1 MNSDP
6 LTAVKIFT
14 PTPSATVAFGIT
26 VWYCNS
32 VLLCHPTML
41 ALAAA
46 MTVKIQPG
54 QVKSQKAG
62 WLLLLVLVG
71 SCLVG
76 CGSSGGT
83 GIEPSAVG
91 SQARLTFNGALTRS
105 FSGTQGEMEFNIALL
120 QGGDPPQP
128 ITQLSA
134 GQVSL
139 QVNRVTDLLGI
150 PQPVA
155 LTLTPT
161 RIENP
166 PPDLAQR
173 PLLMA
178 VLMDGSGSL
187 LVLDPQSRRFLAVFR
202 LLDQFRPALLDLGTI
217 LRFDNRG
224 AGFGLTAL
232 GQLLRT
238 AQLLQD
244 FTGDREL
251 LRRGVL
257 RAVPGG
263 NTALYD
269 ATVEAGRFL
278 SDFRPT
284 ERFNRRLVV
293 FTDGIDNESTR
304 SINQTTQELTAL
316 ARERGQKLTVYVV
329 GLGVDLN
336 LLELQDLAAATEG
349 TFVLAR
355 FSEGLEAPFA
365 NLFPAA
371 IGEHRLQMRVQSNV
385 PLSAGSY
392 LLSGELRVEREGSR
406 FVAPFSDA
414 VLTVGSR

>member
-1 MNSDP
+1 
-6 LTAVKIFT
+6 
-14 PTPSATVAFGIT
+14 
-26 VWYCNS
+26 
-32 VLLCHPTML
+32 ML

-83 GIEPSAVG
+83 GIDPSAVG

-134 GQVSL
+134 SQVSL

-150 PQPVA
+150 PQPVT

-166 PPDLAQR
+166 PPDLPQR

-202 LLDQFRPALLDLGTI
+202 LLDQFRPALLDLGAI

-224 AGFGLTAL
+224 AGFGVTAL
-232 GQLLRT
+232 GQPLRT

-244 FTGDREL
+244 FTGDKEL

-304 SINQTTQELTAL
+304 SINQTTQELTTL

-336 LLELQDLAAATEG
+336 LLELQRLAAATEG

-371 IGEHRLQMRVQSNV
+371 IGEHRLQVRVQSNV

>member
-1 MNSDP
+1 
-6 LTAVKIFT
+6 
-14 PTPSATVAFGIT
+14 
-26 VWYCNS
+26 
-32 VLLCHPTML
+32 ML

-62 WLLLLVLVG
+62 WLLLLVLMG

-134 GQVSL
+134 SQVSL

-150 PQPVA
+150 PQPVT

-166 PPDLAQR
+166 PPDLPQR

-202 LLDQFRPALLDLGTI
+202 LLDQFRPALLDLGAI

-232 GQLLRT
+232 GQPLRT

-244 FTGDREL
+244 FTGDKEL

-304 SINQTTQELTAL
+304 SINQATQELTTL

-336 LLELQDLAAATEG
+336 LLELQRLAAATEG

-371 IGEHRLQMRVQSNV
+371 IGEHRLQVRVQSNV

>member
-1 MNSDP
+1 
-6 LTAVKIFT
+6 
-14 PTPSATVAFGIT
+14 
-26 VWYCNS
+26 
-32 VLLCHPTML
+32 ML

-83 GIEPSAVG
+83 GIDPSAVG

-105 FSGTQGEMEFNIALL
+105 FSDTQGEMEFNIALL

-128 ITQLSA
+128 VTQLSA
-134 GQVSL
+134 SQVSL

-166 PPDLAQR
+166 PPDLPQR

-202 LLDQFRPALLDLGTI
+202 LLDQFRPAPLDLGAI

-224 AGFGLTAL
+224 AGFGVTAL
-232 GQLLRT
+232 GQPLRT

-244 FTGDREL
+244 FTSDREL

-304 SINQTTQELTAL
+304 SINQATQELTTL

-336 LLELQDLAAATEG
+336 LLELQRLAAATEG

>member
-1 MNSDP
+1 
-6 LTAVKIFT
+6 
-14 PTPSATVAFGIT
+14 
-26 VWYCNS
+26 
-32 VLLCHPTML
+32 ML

-83 GIEPSAVG
+83 GIDPSAVG

-134 GQVSL
+134 SQVSL

-166 PPDLAQR
+166 PPDLPQR

-202 LLDQFRPALLDLGTI
+202 LLDQFRPAPLDLGAI

-224 AGFGLTAL
+224 AGFGVTAL
-232 GQLLRT
+232 GQPLRT

-244 FTGDREL
+244 FTSDREL

-304 SINQTTQELTAL
+304 SINQATQELTTL

-336 LLELQDLAAATEG
+336 LLELQRLAAATEG

-371 IGEHRLQMRVQSNV
+371 IGEHRLQVRVQSNV

>member
-1 MNSDP
+1 
-6 LTAVKIFT
+6 
-14 PTPSATVAFGIT
+14 
-26 VWYCNS
+26 
-32 VLLCHPTML
+32 ML

-134 GQVSL
+134 SQVSL

-150 PQPVA
+150 PQPVT

-166 PPDLAQR
+166 PPDLPQR

-202 LLDQFRPALLDLGTI
+202 LLDQFRPALLDLGAI

-232 GQLLRT
+232 GQPLRT

-244 FTGDREL
+244 FTGDKEL

-304 SINQTTQELTAL
+304 SINQATQELTTL

-336 LLELQDLAAATEG
+336 LLELQRLAAATEG

-365 NLFPAA
+365 DLFPAA

>member
-1 MNSDP
+1 
-6 LTAVKIFT
+6 
-14 PTPSATVAFGIT
+14 
-26 VWYCNS
+26 
-32 VLLCHPTML
+32 ML

-105 FSGTQGEMEFNIALL
+105 FSGTQGEMEFNLALL

-128 ITQLSA
+128 VTQLSA

-166 PPDLAQR
+166 PPDLPQR

-202 LLDQFRPALLDLGTI
+202 LLDQFRPAPLDLGAI

-224 AGFGLTAL
+224 AGFGVTAL
-232 GQLLRT
+232 GQPLRT

-244 FTGDREL
+244 FTSDREL

-304 SINQTTQELTAL
+304 SINQATQELTTL

-336 LLELQDLAAATEG
+336 LLELQRLAAATEG

>member
-1 MNSDP
+1 
-6 LTAVKIFT
+6 
-14 PTPSATVAFGIT
+14 
-26 VWYCNS
+26 
-32 VLLCHPTML
+32 ML

-134 GQVSL
+134 SQVSL

-150 PQPVA
+150 PQPVT

-166 PPDLAQR
+166 PSDLAQR

-202 LLDQFRPALLDLGTI
+202 LLDQFRPAPLDLGAI

-224 AGFGLTAL
+224 AGFGVTAL
-232 GQLLRT
+232 GQPLRT

-244 FTGDREL
+244 FTSDKEL

-304 SINQTTQELTAL
+304 SINQATQELTTL

-336 LLELQDLAAATEG
+336 LLELQRLAAATEG

>member
-1 MNSDP
+1 
-6 LTAVKIFT
+6 
-14 PTPSATVAFGIT
+14 
-26 VWYCNS
+26 
-32 VLLCHPTML
+32 
-41 ALAAA
+41 

-134 GQVSL
+134 SQVSL

-150 PQPVA
+150 PQPVT

-166 PPDLAQR
+166 PPDLPQR

-202 LLDQFRPALLDLGTI
+202 LLDQFRPAPLDLGAI

-232 GQLLRT
+232 GQPLRT

-244 FTGDREL
+244 FTGDKEL

-304 SINQTTQELTAL
+304 SINQATQELTTL

-336 LLELQDLAAATEG
+336 LLELQRLAAATEG

-371 IGEHRLQMRVQSNV
+371 IGEHRLQVRVQSNV

>member
-1 MNSDP
+1 
-6 LTAVKIFT
+6 
-14 PTPSATVAFGIT
+14 
-26 VWYCNS
+26 
-32 VLLCHPTML
+32 ML

-46 MTVKIQPG
+46 MTVKMQPG

-134 GQVSL
+134 SQVSL

-150 PQPVA
+150 PQPVT

-166 PPDLAQR
+166 PPDLPQR

-202 LLDQFRPALLDLGTI
+202 LLDQFRPAPLDLGAI

-232 GQLLRT
+232 GQPLRT

-244 FTGDREL
+244 FTGDKEL

-304 SINQTTQELTAL
+304 SINQATQELTTL

-336 LLELQDLAAATEG
+336 LLELQRLAAATEG

-371 IGEHRLQMRVQSNV
+371 IGEHRLQVRVQSNV

>member
-1 MNSDP
+1 M
-6 LTAVKIFT
+6 
-14 PTPSATVAFGIT
+14 
-26 VWYCNS
+26 
-32 VLLCHPTML
+32 
-41 ALAAA
+41 
-46 MTVKIQPG
+46 
-54 QVKSQKAG
+54 
-62 WLLLLVLVG
+62 G
-71 SCLVG
+71 SCLAG

-83 GIEPSAVG
+83 GIDPSAVG

-134 GQVSL
+134 SQVSL

-166 PPDLAQR
+166 PPDLPQR

-187 LVLDPQSRRFLAVFR
+187 LVLDPQSRRFLAVFG
-202 LLDQFRPALLDLGTI
+202 LLDQFRATPLDLGAV

-224 AGFGLTAL
+224 AGFGATAL
-232 GQLLRT
+232 GQPLRT

-244 FTGDREL
+244 FTSDKQL

-257 RAVPGG
+257 RANPGG

-269 ATVEAGRFL
+269 ATVEAARFL
-278 SDFRPT
+278 SDFRPN
-284 ERFNRRLVV
+284 EPFNRRLVV

-304 SINQTTQELTAL
+304 SIEQTTRELTTL

-336 LLELQDLAAATEG
+336 LLELQRLAAATEG

-355 FSEGLEAPFA
+355 FAEALEAPFA

-371 IGEHRLQMRVQSNV
+371 IGEHRLQVRAQGNL
-385 PLSAGSY
+385 PLPVGFY
-392 LLSGELRVEREGSR
+392 LLSGELRVERDGIR
-406 FVAPFSDA
+406 LVTPFNDA
-414 VLTVGSR
+414 VLAVGSP

>member
-1 MNSDP
+1 
-6 LTAVKIFT
+6 
-14 PTPSATVAFGIT
+14 
-26 VWYCNS
+26 
-32 VLLCHPTML
+32 ML

-62 WLLLLVLVG
+62 WLLLLVLMG

-134 GQVSL
+134 SQVSL

-166 PPDLAQR
+166 PPDLPQR

-202 LLDQFRPALLDLGTI
+202 LLDQFRPAPLDLGAI

-232 GQLLRT
+232 GQPLRT

-244 FTGDREL
+244 FTSDKEL

-304 SINQTTQELTAL
+304 SINQATQELTTL

-336 LLELQDLAAATEG
+336 LLELQRLAAATEG

-371 IGEHRLQMRVQSNV
+371 IGEHRLQVRVQSNV

>member
-1 MNSDP
+1 
-6 LTAVKIFT
+6 
-14 PTPSATVAFGIT
+14 
-26 VWYCNS
+26 
-32 VLLCHPTML
+32 ML

-134 GQVSL
+134 SQVSL

-150 PQPVA
+150 PQPVT

-202 LLDQFRPALLDLGTI
+202 LLDQFRPAPLDLGAI

-232 GQLLRT
+232 GQPLRT

-244 FTGDREL
+244 FTGDKEL

-304 SINQTTQELTAL
+304 SINQATQELTTL

-336 LLELQDLAAATEG
+336 LLELQRLAAATEG

-371 IGEHRLQMRVQSNV
+371 IGEHRLQVRVQSNV

>member
-1 MNSDP
+1 
-6 LTAVKIFT
+6 
-14 PTPSATVAFGIT
+14 
-26 VWYCNS
+26 
-32 VLLCHPTML
+32 
-41 ALAAA
+41 

-134 GQVSL
+134 SQVSL

-150 PQPVA
+150 PQPVT

-166 PPDLAQR
+166 PPDLPQR

-202 LLDQFRPALLDLGTI
+202 LLDQFRPALLDLGAI

-224 AGFGLTAL
+224 AGFGVTAL
-232 GQLLRT
+232 GQPLRT

-244 FTGDREL
+244 FTSDREL

-336 LLELQDLAAATEG
+336 LLELQRLAEATEG

>member
-1 MNSDP
+1 
-6 LTAVKIFT
+6 
-14 PTPSATVAFGIT
+14 
-26 VWYCNS
+26 
-32 VLLCHPTML
+32 ML

-54 QVKSQKAG
+54 QVNSQKAG

-134 GQVSL
+134 SQVSL

-150 PQPVA
+150 PQPVT

-166 PPDLAQR
+166 PSDLAQR

-202 LLDQFRPALLDLGTI
+202 LLDQFRPAPLDLGAI

-224 AGFGLTAL
+224 AGFGVTAL
-232 GQLLRT
+232 GQPLRT

-244 FTGDREL
+244 FTGDKEL

-304 SINQTTQELTAL
+304 SIDQTTQELTAL

-336 LLELQDLAAATEG
+336 LLELQRLAAATEG

-355 FSEGLEAPFA
+355 FSEGLEATFA

-371 IGEHRLQMRVQSNV
+371 IGEHRLQVRVQSNV

>member
-1 MNSDP
+1 
-6 LTAVKIFT
+6 
-14 PTPSATVAFGIT
+14 
-26 VWYCNS
+26 
-32 VLLCHPTML
+32 ML

-134 GQVSL
+134 SQVSL

-150 PQPVA
+150 PQPVT

-166 PPDLAQR
+166 PPDLPQR

-187 LVLDPQSRRFLAVFR
+187 LVLDPQSRRFLAVFL
-202 LLDQFRPALLDLGTI
+202 LLDQFRPAPLDLGAI

-224 AGFGLTAL
+224 AGFGVTAL
-232 GQLLRT
+232 GQPLRT

-244 FTGDREL
+244 FTSDKEL

-304 SINQTTQELTAL
+304 SINQATQELTTL

-336 LLELQDLAAATEG
+336 LLELQRLAAATEG

-355 FSEGLEAPFA
+355 FPEGLEAPFA

-385 PLSAGSY
+385 PLSAGYY

>member
-1 MNSDP
+1 
-6 LTAVKIFT
+6 
-14 PTPSATVAFGIT
+14 
-26 VWYCNS
+26 
-32 VLLCHPTML
+32 ML

-91 SQARLTFNGALTRS
+91 SQARLTFNGALTPS

-134 GQVSL
+134 SQVSL

-150 PQPVA
+150 PQPVT

-166 PPDLAQR
+166 PPDLPQR

-187 LVLDPQSRRFLAVFR
+187 LVLDPQSRRFLAVFL
-202 LLDQFRPALLDLGTI
+202 LLDQFRPAPLDLGAI

-224 AGFGLTAL
+224 AGFGVTAL
-232 GQLLRT
+232 GQPLRT

-244 FTGDREL
+244 FTSDKEL

-304 SINQTTQELTAL
+304 SINQATQELTTL

-336 LLELQDLAAATEG
+336 LLELQRLAAATEG

-385 PLSAGSY
+385 PLSAGYY

>member
-1 MNSDP
+1 
-6 LTAVKIFT
+6 
-14 PTPSATVAFGIT
+14 
-26 VWYCNS
+26 
-32 VLLCHPTML
+32 
-41 ALAAA
+41 

-134 GQVSL
+134 SQVSL

-166 PPDLAQR
+166 PPDLPQR

-202 LLDQFRPALLDLGTI
+202 LLDQFRPAPLDLGAI

-232 GQLLRT
+232 GQPLRT

-244 FTGDREL
+244 FTGDKEL

-304 SINQTTQELTAL
+304 SINQATQELTTL
-316 ARERGQKLTVYVV
+316 ARERRQKLTVYVV

-336 LLELQDLAAATEG
+336 LLELQRLAAATEG

>member
-1 MNSDP
+1 
-6 LTAVKIFT
+6 
-14 PTPSATVAFGIT
+14 
-26 VWYCNS
+26 
-32 VLLCHPTML
+32 ML

-46 MTVKIQPG
+46 MAVKIQPG

-134 GQVSL
+134 SQVSL

-150 PQPVA
+150 PQPVT

-166 PPDLAQR
+166 PPDLPQR

-202 LLDQFRPALLDLGTI
+202 LLDQFRPAPLDLGAI

-232 GQLLRT
+232 GQPLRT

-244 FTGDREL
+244 FTGDKEL

-304 SINQTTQELTAL
+304 SINQATQELTTL

-336 LLELQDLAAATEG
+336 LLELQRLAAATEG

-371 IGEHRLQMRVQSNV
+371 IGEHRLQVRVQSNV

>member
-1 MNSDP
+1 
-6 LTAVKIFT
+6 
-14 PTPSATVAFGIT
+14 
-26 VWYCNS
+26 
-32 VLLCHPTML
+32 ML

-134 GQVSL
+134 SQVSL

-150 PQPVA
+150 PQPVT

-166 PPDLAQR
+166 PSDLAQR

-202 LLDQFRPALLDLGTI
+202 LLDQFRPAPLDLGAI

-224 AGFGLTAL
+224 AGFGVTAL
-232 GQLLRT
+232 GQPLRT

-244 FTGDREL
+244 FTSDREL

-304 SINQTTQELTAL
+304 SINQATQELTTL

-336 LLELQDLAAATEG
+336 LLELQRLAAATEG

-371 IGEHRLQMRVQSNV
+371 IGEHRLQVRVQSNV

>member
-1 MNSDP
+1 
-6 LTAVKIFT
+6 
-14 PTPSATVAFGIT
+14 
-26 VWYCNS
+26 
-32 VLLCHPTML
+32 ML

-134 GQVSL
+134 SQVSL

-150 PQPVA
+150 PQPVT

-166 PPDLAQR
+166 PPDLPQR

-202 LLDQFRPALLDLGTI
+202 LLDQFRPAPLDLGAI

-232 GQLLRT
+232 GQPLRT

-244 FTGDREL
+244 FTSDKEL

-304 SINQTTQELTAL
+304 SINQATQELTTL

-336 LLELQDLAAATEG
+336 LLELQRLAAATEG

-371 IGEHRLQMRVQSNV
+371 IGEHRLQVRVQSNV

-406 FVAPFSDA
+406 FVVPFSDA

>member
-1 MNSDP
+1 
-6 LTAVKIFT
+6 
-14 PTPSATVAFGIT
+14 
-26 VWYCNS
+26 
-32 VLLCHPTML
+32 
-41 ALAAA
+41 

-105 FSGTQGEMEFNIALL
+105 FSGTQGEMEFNLALL

-134 GQVSL
+134 SQVSL

-150 PQPVA
+150 PQPVT

-166 PPDLAQR
+166 PPDLPQR

-187 LVLDPQSRRFLAVFR
+187 LVLAPQSRRFLAVFR
-202 LLDQFRPALLDLGTI
+202 LLDQFRPAPLDLGAI

-224 AGFGLTAL
+224 AGFGVTAL
-232 GQLLRT
+232 GQPLRT

-244 FTGDREL
+244 FTGDKEL

-304 SINQTTQELTAL
+304 SINQATQELTTL

-336 LLELQDLAAATEG
+336 LLELQRLAAATEG

>member
-1 MNSDP
+1 
-6 LTAVKIFT
+6 
-14 PTPSATVAFGIT
+14 
-26 VWYCNS
+26 
-32 VLLCHPTML
+32 ML

-166 PPDLAQR
+166 PPDLPQR

-202 LLDQFRPALLDLGTI
+202 LLDQFRPALLDLGAI

-224 AGFGLTAL
+224 AGFGVTAL
-232 GQLLRT
+232 GQPLRT

-244 FTGDREL
+244 FTSDREL

-304 SINQTTQELTAL
+304 SINQATQELTTL

-336 LLELQDLAAATEG
+336 LLELQRLAAATEG

>member
-1 MNSDP
+1 
-6 LTAVKIFT
+6 
-14 PTPSATVAFGIT
+14 
-26 VWYCNS
+26 
-32 VLLCHPTML
+32 ML

-62 WLLLLVLVG
+62 WLLLLVLMG

-134 GQVSL
+134 SQVSL

-150 PQPVA
+150 PQPVT

-166 PPDLAQR
+166 PPDLPQR

-178 VLMDGSGSL
+178 VLMNGSGSL

-202 LLDQFRPALLDLGTI
+202 LLDQFRPALLDLGAI

-224 AGFGLTAL
+224 AGFGVTAL
-232 GQLLRT
+232 GQPLRT

-304 SINQTTQELTAL
+304 SINQATQELTTL

-336 LLELQDLAAATEG
+336 LLELQRLAAATEG

>member
-1 MNSDP
+1 MRLNRPENRETSWVIA
-6 LTAVKIFT
+6 LILL
-14 PTPSATVAFGIT
+14 GI
-26 VWYCNS
+26 S
-32 VLLCHPTML
+32 I
-41 ALAAA
+41 A
-46 MTVKIQPG
+46 
-54 QVKSQKAG
+54 
-62 WLLLLVLVG
+62 
-71 SCLVG
+71 G
-76 CGSSGGT
+76 CGSSSST
-83 GIEPSAVG
+83 GIDPASLG

-128 ITQLSA
+128 VTQLSA

-150 PQPVA
+150 PQPVT

-202 LLDQFRPALLDLGTI
+202 LLDQFRPALLDLGAI

-278 SDFRPT
+278 RDFRPT

-304 SINQTTQELTAL
+304 SINQTT
-316 ARERGQKLTVYVV
+316 
-329 GLGVDLN
+329 
-336 LLELQDLAAATEG
+336 
-349 TFVLAR
+349 
-355 FSEGLEAPFA
+355 
-365 NLFPAA
+365 
-371 IGEHRLQMRVQSNV
+371 
-385 PLSAGSY
+385 
-392 LLSGELRVEREGSR
+392 
-406 FVAPFSDA
+406 
-414 VLTVGSR
+414 

>member
-1 MNSDP
+1 
-6 LTAVKIFT
+6 
-14 PTPSATVAFGIT
+14 
-26 VWYCNS
+26 
-32 VLLCHPTML
+32 ML

-83 GIEPSAVG
+83 GIDPSAVG

-134 GQVSL
+134 SQVSL

-150 PQPVA
+150 PQPVT

-166 PPDLAQR
+166 PPDLPQR

-202 LLDQFRPALLDLGTI
+202 LLDQFRPALLDLGAI

-224 AGFGLTAL
+224 AGFGVTAL
-232 GQLLRT
+232 GQPLRT

-244 FTGDREL
+244 FTSDREL

-304 SINQTTQELTAL
+304 SINQATQELTTL

-336 LLELQDLAAATEG
+336 LLELQRLAAATEG